1 MNRRR
6 FIART
11 GALAAGAVLGTAL
24 APRALR
30 AAGCGA
36 LPAGVQLYTVR
47 DQLQRDLRG
56 TLAKLHDIGIVEG
69 ELYNLNGPEN
79 TTLFGLP
86 LKELKQA
93 FDANGIRVPISHI
106 GGALTNTAAIADI
119 ARSLD
124 IGMLI
129 VALPDI
135 FSGQRDGKFAMVPA
149 ESRAQLDELATRL
162 DRAGREYRS
171 HGLRF
176 GYHNHYVEFTEVEGV
191 VPYDYLMSH
200 TDPDLVQIELDLGW
214 LAYAGVD
221 PVTYIERYAGRVV
234 SCHLKDFAPKIATDV
249 PQRKLVPP
257 GSGSIDFAAVLAAM
271 RAAKVAHGFIEID
284 VSDDPLAGVRSGHE
298 HLERLQ
304 GCA

>member
-6 FIART
+6 FIYRT
-11 GALAAGAVLGTAL
+11 GTLAAGAVLGTAF

-30 AAGCGA
+30 AAGCTA

-47 DQLQRDLRG
+47 DALQRDPRG

-69 ELYNLNGPEN
+69 ELYGLNGPESA
-79 TTLFGLP
+79 TLFGLP
-86 LKELKQA
+86 AEELKAA
-93 FDANGIRVPISHI
+93 FDENGIRVPISHI
-106 GGALTNTAAIADI
+106 GGALTNTAAISDI
-119 ARSLD
+119 ARALGV
-124 IGMLI
+124 GMLI
-129 VALPDI
+129 VALPNE
-135 FSGQRDGKFAMVPA
+135 FSGQRNGKFAMVPA
-149 ESRAQLDELATRL
+149 ESRAQLDQLATRL
-162 DRAGREYRS
+162 NHVGREYRS
-171 HGLRF
+171 QGLRF
-176 GYHNHYVEFTEVEGV
+176 GYHNHYPEFIEVDGV

-221 PVTYIERYAGRVV
+221 PVTYIKRYAGRVV

-257 GSGSIDFAAVLAAM
+257 GSGSIDFAAVLDAM

-284 VSDDPLAGVRSGHE
+284 VSDDPLAGVRRGHE
-298 HLERLQ
+298 HLQRLQ
-304 GCA
+304 GC